1 MSIPKPYMQMKE
13 TRPELVES
21 YEALVGHCAKA
32 GPLDA
37 KMIALCKLATSMAAG
52 LEGAAHSHTRK
63 ALEAGCTPAEL
74 EHVALLGTPTLGFP
88 AMMRNRS
95 WVRDVTEKA

>member
-1 MSIPKPYMQMKE
+1 VSIPKPYTQMQE
-13 TRPELVES
+13 SHPGLVTA
-21 YEALVGHCAKA
+21 YEALGDQCAQA
-32 GPLDA
+32 GPLDP
-37 KMIALCKLATSMAAG
+37 KTIAMVKLATSMAAG
-52 LEGAAHSHTRK
+52 LEGAAHSHARK

-95 WVRDVTEKA
+95 WVRDVTERA

>member
-1 MSIPKPYMQMKE
+1 MSIPKPYTQMKE
-13 TRPELVES
+13 THPGLVES
-21 YEALVGHCAKA
+21 YEALVANCAKA

-37 KMIALCKLATSMAAG
+37 KTIAMCKLATSMAAG